1 MTEKVSAYVK
11 ISGKVQG
18 VFFRAETKKTADQSG
33 VYGWVRNRK
42 GGTVEAVFQGNQ
54 KDVEAAIKWCYAG
67 SPYSRVSDVDVR
79 WGEKYKAEFKGF
91 DIRY

>member
-1 MTEKVSAYVK
+1 MTEKVSAYIK

-33 VYGWVRNRK
+33 VCGWVRNRK
-42 GGTVEAVFQGNQ
+42 DGRVEAVFHGDK
-54 KDVEAAIKWCYAG
+54 KDVEAAIKWCYVG
-67 SPYSRVSDVDVR
+67 PPYARVSDVDVR
-79 WGEKYKAEFKGF
+79 WEEYEAGFKGF

>member
-18 VFFRAETKKTADQSG
+18 VFFRAETKKAADQLE
-33 VYGWVRNRK
+33 VCGWVRNRK
-42 GGTVEAVFQGNQ
+42 DGAVEAVFQGNQ

-67 SPYSRVSDVDVR
+67 SPYAHVSDVNVR
-79 WGEKYKAEFKGF
+79 WGEYKVELKGF